1 VSELLI
7 IGERLGGVKPSA
19 ASVGVILTGAV
30 LQAEGRISRG
40 SEIRIKERSLAPL
53 EKARGF
59 GMTPSTTKD
68 PPRAIKV
75 NNDLFPLMTD
85 GLDRLKVLINSSTPI
100 IVMETSEE
108 MHAISLVRAACAE
121 LKMSTF
127 EWSIA
132 DGLVRSGMK
141 ESSEGQKISLPA
153 HNDQNT
159 IWTQA
164 GRTVA
169 QMRSVLSPAGA
180 DADRMARAIALST
193 SGESAAASGSSIY
206 NTREPVQAL
215 ANMDSMTLEAVF
227 ILKDFHR
234 HMDDPVVVRRLRD
247 VGQKFAANRRTVII
261 TAPQIAVPAELTT
274 LVEYFDLPLPDQE
287 RLHELIH
294 EMFTR
299 LSKTYTLKLELDAAG
314 VDAMSTNLRG
324 LSEEEAER
332 AISQA
337 LVTRYALCAESV
349 TDVLDAKKQ
358 LLRHSGML
366 EFIEASDNM
375 AAVGGLENLKHWLG
389 QRRGAWEDA
398 AREFGLEPP
407 RGMII
412 LGVQGCG
419 KSLCARA
426 VAGEWK
432 LPLVKFDTSAVY
444 DKYIGETEKRIRK
457 VFQVAEGLAPCVLW
471 IDELEKVFAGSG
483 PDSAS
488 ADAGVSS
495 RLLASFLSWMQDRK
509 AAVFVAATCN
519 NVSVLPPE
527 LIRKGRFD
535 ELFFVDL
542 PNQAERKQIF
552 SIQLAKRKRNPAE
565 FDLEKVASAAK
576 GYSGAEID
584 AAVQGALYG
593 AYSEKKP
600 LATQFLLDALA
611 QTVPLSITRAEEI
624 AALREWART
633 RAVPASA
640 GPGAM

>member
-1 VSELLI
+1 
-7 IGERLGGVKPSA
+7 
-19 ASVGVILTGAV
+19 
-30 LQAEGRISRG
+30 
-40 SEIRIKERSLAPL
+40 
-53 EKARGF
+53 
-59 GMTPSTTKD
+59 
-68 PPRAIKV
+68 
-75 NNDLFPLMTD
+75 MTD

-100 IVMETSEE
+100 VVMETSEE
-108 MHAISLVRAACAE
+108 IHAVSMVRAACGE
-121 LKMSTF
+121 LNMATF

-132 DGLVRSGMK
+132 DGLLRSG
-141 ESSEGQKISLPA
+141 SNTPPEGQKMSLQA
-153 HNDQNT
+153 RSDQAT
-159 IWTQA
+159 SWTQGGHIQTQA
-164 GRTVA
+164 RT
-169 QMRSVLSPAGA
+169 SLSPGAAEATRLARAMSSSLGA
-180 DADRMARAIALST
+180 DT
-193 SGESAAASGSSIY
+193 SAAAASAIY

-215 ANMDSMTLEAVF
+215 ANMESMTVEAVF

-247 VGQKFAANRRTVII
+247 VGQKFATNRRTVII
-261 TAPQIAVPAELTT
+261 TAPEIAVPPELST
-274 LVEYFDLPLPDQE
+274 LVEYFDLPLPDRD
-287 RLHELIH
+287 RLHEIIH
-294 EMFTR
+294 DTFTR
-299 LSKTYTLKLELDAAG
+299 LSRTYTLKLQLDATG
-314 VDAMSTNLRG
+314 VDAMSANLRG
-324 LSEEEAER
+324 LTEEEAER

-337 LVTRYALCAESV
+337 LVTRYALCPESV
-349 TDVLDAKKQ
+349 TDVLEAKKQ

-389 QRRGAWEDA
+389 QRRGASEDA

-519 NVSVLPPE
+519 NVTVLPPE

-542 PNQAERKQIF
+542 PNQTERKQVF
-552 SIQLAKRKRNPAE
+552 SIQLAKRKRKPAD
-565 FDLEKVASAAK
+565 FDLDNVATAAK

-584 AAVQGALYG
+584 AAVQGALYA
-593 AYSEKKP
+593 AYSEKKA
-600 LATQFLLDALA
+600 LSTQSLLDALA
-611 QTVPLSITRAEEI
+611 QTVPLSTTRAEEI
-624 AALREWART
+624 AALRDWART
-633 RAVPASA
+633 RAVAASVRDT
-640 GPGAM
+640 P

>member
-1 VSELLI
+1 
-7 IGERLGGVKPSA
+7 
-19 ASVGVILTGAV
+19 
-30 LQAEGRISRG
+30 
-40 SEIRIKERSLAPL
+40 
-53 EKARGF
+53 
-59 GMTPSTTKD
+59 
-68 PPRAIKV
+68 
-75 NNDLFPLMTD
+75 MTD
-85 GLDRLKVLINSSTPI
+85 GLDRLKILINSSTPI
-100 IVMETSEE
+100 VVMETSEE
-108 MHAISLVRAACAE
+108 THAVNLVRAACTE
-121 LKMSTF
+121 LNMATF

-132 DGLVRSGMK
+132 DGLLRSGSHAAPEAPK
-141 ESSEGQKISLPA
+141 PSLQA
-153 HNDQNT
+153 RIDQNT
-159 IWTQA
+159 MLAQA
-164 GRTVA
+164 GRAYT
-169 QMRSVLSPAGA
+169 QMRTALSPGSAE
-180 DADRMARAIALST
+180 ADRLAQAMASSLGAN
-193 SGESAAASGSSIY
+193 AAVAATGTAIY

-215 ANMDSMTLEAVF
+215 ANMEATTLEAVF

-247 VGQKFAANRRTVII
+247 VGQKFATNRRTVVI
-261 TAPQIAVPAELTT
+261 TAPEIAVPAELAK
-274 LVEYFDLPLPDQE
+274 LVEYFDLPLPDRKRLQE
-287 RLHELIH
+287 IIH
-294 EMFTR
+294 DTFTR
-299 LSKTYTLKLELDAAG
+299 LSKSYTLKMQLDPAG
-314 VDAMSTNLRG
+314 VDAMSANLRG
-324 LSEEEAER
+324 LTEEEADR

-337 LVTRYALCAESV
+337 LVTRYALCPESV
-349 TDVLDAKKQ
+349 TDVLEAKKQ

-366 EFIEASDNM
+366 EFVEAQDNM

-389 QRRGAWEDA
+389 QRRGAWEDS

-444 DKYIGETEKRIRK
+444 DKFIGETEKRIRK

-519 NVSVLPPE
+519 NVTVLPPE

-542 PNQAERKQIF
+542 PNQAERRQIL
-552 SIQLAKRKRNPAE
+552 SIQLAKRKRNPAD
-565 FDLEKVASAAK
+565 FDLGTIAAAAK

-584 AAVQGALYG
+584 AAVQGGLYA
-593 AYSEKKP
+593 AYSEKKE
-600 LATQFLLDALA
+600 LSTQSLLDALA

-624 AALREWART
+624 QTLREWART
-633 RAVPASA
+633 RAVPASLA
-640 GPGAM
+640 DANAATP

>member
-1 VSELLI
+1 
-7 IGERLGGVKPSA
+7 
-19 ASVGVILTGAV
+19 
-30 LQAEGRISRG
+30 
-40 SEIRIKERSLAPL
+40 
-53 EKARGF
+53 
-59 GMTPSTTKD
+59 
-68 PPRAIKV
+68 
-75 NNDLFPLMTD
+75 MTD

-100 IVMETSEE
+100 VVMETSEE
-108 MHAISLVRAACAE
+108 MHAVNMVRAACSE
-121 LKMSTF
+121 LKMATF

-132 DGLVRSGMK
+132 DGLLRSG
-141 ESSEGQKISLPA
+141 SNTVPEGQKMSLQA
-153 HNDQNT
+153 RIDQAT
-159 IWTQA
+159 GWSQGGRASTQT
-164 GRTVA
+164 RT
-169 QMRSVLSPAGA
+169 VLSP
-180 DADRMARAIALST
+180 T
-193 SGESAAASGSSIY
+193 SGEGERLTRSVMSSMSAEGSAAAAAGTSIY

-215 ANMDSMTLEAVF
+215 ANMESMTVEAVF

-247 VGQKFAANRRTVII
+247 VGQKFSANRRTVVI
-261 TAPQIAVPAELTT
+261 TAPELSVPMELTT
-274 LVEYFDLPLPDQE
+274 LVEYFELPLPDRD
-287 RLHELIH
+287 RLHEIVH
-294 EMFTR
+294 DTFTR
-299 LSKTYTLKLELDAAG
+299 LSKTYSMKLQLDAAG
-314 VDAMSTNLRG
+314 VDAMSANLRG
-324 LSEEEAER
+324 LTEEEAER
-332 AISQA
+332 AVSQA
-337 LVTRYALCAESV
+337 LVTRYALCAETV
-349 TDVLDAKKQ
+349 TDVLEAKKQ

-366 EFIEASDNM
+366 EFIDASDNM
-375 AAVGGLENLKHWLG
+375 GSVGGLENLKHWLG
-389 QRRGAWEDA
+389 QRRGAWEDS
-398 AREFGLEPP
+398 AREFGLEAPK
-407 RGMII
+407 GMII

-509 AAVFVAATCN
+509 APVFVAATCN
-519 NVSVLPPE
+519 NVTVLPPE

-552 SIQLAKRKRNPAE
+552 SIQLARRKRNPDE
-565 FDLEKVASAAK
+565 FDLEEIAAAAK

-584 AAVQGALYG
+584 AAVQGALYA

-600 LATQFLLDALA
+600 LSTQLLIDALT

-640 GPGAM
+640 RDVTPAKA

>member
-1 VSELLI
+1 MI
-7 IGERLGGVKPSA
+7 
-19 ASVGVILTGAV
+19 
-30 LQAEGRISRG
+30 
-40 SEIRIKERSLAPL
+40 
-53 EKARGF
+53 
-59 GMTPSTTKD
+59 
-68 PPRAIKV
+68 
-75 NNDLFPLMTD
+75 D

-100 IVMETSEE
+100 VVMETSEE
-108 MHAISLVRAACAE
+108 MRAISVVRAACSE
-121 LKMSTF
+121 LNMAVF

-132 DGLVRSGMK
+132 DGLLRTSANTPSGEATSRGGQAAAWAQASRNPPQVRT
-141 ESSEGQKISLPA
+141 A
-153 HNDQNT
+153 
-159 IWTQA
+159 
-164 GRTVA
+164 
-169 QMRSVLSPAGA
+169 LSPGGTEAE
-180 DADRMARAIALST
+180 RLARAVMSSIGAGS
-193 SGESAAASGSSIY
+193 SSPGGAAATAGSIY

-215 ANMDSMTLEAVF
+215 ANMESMTVEAVF

-247 VGQKFAANRRTVII
+247 VGQKFSANRRTVVI
-261 TAPQIAVPAELTT
+261 TAPEIDVPAELAT
-274 LVEYFDLPLPDQE
+274 LVEYFDLPLPDRE
-287 RLHELIH
+287 RLHEIVH
-294 EMFTR
+294 ETYAR
-299 LSKTYTLKLELDAAG
+299 LAKTYTLRLQLDAAG
-314 VDAMSTNLRG
+314 VDAMSANLRG
-324 LSEEEAER
+324 LTEEEAER

-337 LVTRYALCAESV
+337 LVRRYALCAETV

-366 EFIEASDNM
+366 EFIEASDDM
-375 AAVGGLENLKHWLG
+375 ASVGGLENLKHWLG

-407 RGMII
+407 RGVII

-519 NVSVLPPE
+519 NVSALPPE

-552 SIQLAKRKRNPAE
+552 SIQLAKRKRNPAD
-565 FDLEKVASAAK
+565 FDLEAVAAAAK

-584 AAVQGALYG
+584 AAVQGGLYA
-593 AYSEKKP
+593 AYSEKKQ
-600 LATQFLLDALA
+600 LSTQSLIDALA
-611 QTVPLSITRAEEI
+611 QTVPLSTTRSEEI
-624 AALREWART
+624 EELRDWAKT
-633 RAVPASA
+633 RAVAASA
-640 GPGAM
+640 ADAKSSKA

>member
-1 VSELLI
+1 
-7 IGERLGGVKPSA
+7 
-19 ASVGVILTGAV
+19 
-30 LQAEGRISRG
+30 
-40 SEIRIKERSLAPL
+40 
-53 EKARGF
+53 
-59 GMTPSTTKD
+59 
-68 PPRAIKV
+68 
-75 NNDLFPLMTD
+75 MTD

-100 IVMETSEE
+100 VVMETSEE
-108 MHAISLVRAACAE
+108 MRAVSMVRAACAE
-121 LKMSTF
+121 LNMATF

-132 DGLVRSGMK
+132 DGLVRCGAGGSV
-141 ESSEGQKISLPA
+141 ETQKIPPQARVDQATAWTHVA
-153 HNDQNT
+153 HGQPQT
-159 IWTQA
+159 
-164 GRTVA
+164 RT
-169 QMRSVLSPAGA
+169 VLSPGSGEAE
-180 DADRMARAIALST
+180 RLTRAMMSAM
-193 SGESAAASGSSIY
+193 GPESAAAAAAGGSIY

-215 ANMDSMTLEAVF
+215 ANMESMTIEAVF

-247 VGQKFAANRRTVII
+247 VGQKFSANRRTLVI
-261 TAPQIAVPAELTT
+261 TAPELTVPPELAT
-274 LVEYFDLPLPDQE
+274 LVEYFDLPLPDRD
-287 RLHELIH
+287 RLHDIIH
-294 EMFTR
+294 ETFTR
-299 LSKTYTLKLELDAAG
+299 LSKTYTLKLQLDAAG
-314 VDAMSTNLRG
+314 VDAMSANLRG
-324 LSEEEAER
+324 LTEEEAER

-337 LVTRYALCAESV
+337 VVTRYALCPETI
-349 TDVLDAKKQ
+349 TDVVEAKKQ

-366 EFIEASDNM
+366 EFIEAADNM
-375 AAVGGLENLKHWLG
+375 ASVGGLENLKRWLQ
-389 QRRGAWEDA
+389 QRRGAWEDS

-407 RGMII
+407 RGMIV

-509 AAVFVAATCN
+509 APVFVAATCN
-519 NVSVLPPE
+519 NVTVLPPE

-552 SIQLAKRKRNPAE
+552 AIQLSKRKRNPAD
-565 FDLEKVASAAK
+565 FDLEKLAAAAR

-584 AAVQGALYG
+584 AAVQGGLYA
-593 AYSEKKP
+593 AYSEKKQ
-600 LATQFLLDALA
+600 LTTQSLLDALA
-611 QTVPLSITRAEEI
+611 QTVPLSTTRAEEI

-640 GPGAM
+640 PDSLRSGT